1 MSHADVRYLEA
12 KRSVDDRALSDAVRE
27 RLLAELPES
36 PTVLDAGCGTGA
48 TLQRLW
54 DWGVQA
60 GSYHGVDR
68 GERVVAFAREE
79 RPSILGWQGADVTRP
94 GPEPGGPDAVV
105 DDLAV
110 TVESGDAFEVFA
122 DAGPAD
128 LFVAAAFADLV
139 PVDELVDLA
148 ERVLRPG
155 GLAYFP
161 ITFDAGTV
169 FVPDHPADQAV
180 ERAYHRAIDA
190 EPGRD
195 VRAGRHLAGSLQA
208 RDGDLLGMDASDWV
222 VRPVDGSYP
231 ADEAAFLDRILGFVE
246 GALAGTG
253 VDGFEDWL
261 ATRRRQLESR
271 ELTYVAHQYDLLYR
285 V

>member
-12 KRSVDDRALSDAVRE
+12 KRSVDDHALSTPVRE
-27 RLLAELPES
+27 RLLATLPDA

-48 TLQRLW
+48 MLQRLHE
-54 DWGVQA
+54 WGVTA
-60 GSYHGVDR
+60 GSYRGVDR
-68 GERVVAFAREE
+68 GERVVAFASTE
-79 RPSILGWQGADVTRP
+79 RPRILGWQGADVTP
-94 GPEPGGPDAVV
+94 IESGAVV
-105 DDLAV
+105 DDLRA
-110 TVESGDAFEVFA
+110 TFERGDAFETFA

-139 PVDELVDLA
+139 PVERLVDLA

-169 FVPDHPADQAV
+169 FVPDHPADEAV

-195 VRAGRHLAGSLQA
+195 VRAGRQLAGRLQT
-208 RDGDLLGMDASDWV
+208 RDGDVLAMDASDWV
-222 VRPVDGSYP
+222 VRPVEGAYP
-231 ADEAAFLDRILGFVE
+231 ADEAAFLDRILDFVE
-246 GALAGTG
+246 DALAGTN
-253 VDGFEDWL
+253 VEGFDDWL
-261 ATRRRQLESR
+261 ATRRAQLEAA

-285 V
+285 T

>member
-54 DWGVQA
+54 DWGVRA
-60 GSYHGVDR
+60 GSYRGVDR

-79 RPSILGWQGADVTRP
+79 RPSILGWQGAAVERS
-94 GPEPGGPDAVV
+94 GPETVV

-195 VRAGRHLAGSLQA
+195 TRAGRHLAGSLQA